1 MEIKRVPY
9 GQIKP
14 YESNPRLNDGA
25 VDAVAE
31 SIRQCGYCAP
41 IVVDENMVIL
51 AGHTRHKALGKLGY
65 TDAEVCVVSGLTSD
79 QKRKYRILDNKTNE
93 LAQWDFALLE
103 QELAELDF
111 DGFDFGFSAMNQS
124 NPIPENLDGED
135 YDADQPIAC
144 KITFANHTA
153 YSMYEDELKG
163 VAERMDAQFSLVK
176 A

>member
-51 AGHTRHKALGKLGY
+51 AGHTRHKALGKLWY

-93 LAQWDFALLE
+93 LAGWDFALLE
-103 QELAELDF
+103 QELAEVDF
-111 DGFDFGFSAMNQS
+111 DGFDFGFSQINRG
-124 NPIPENLDGED
+124 LDVT
-135 YDADQPIAC
+135 DADFL
-144 KITFANHTA
+144 KDTEITKEKKKNEITCPHCG
-153 YSMYEDELKG
+153 EVIE
-163 VAERMDAQFSLVK
+163 V
-176 A
+176 

>member
-1 MEIKRVPY
+1 MEIKRVSY

-41 IVVDENMVIL
+41 FVVDENMVIL

-65 TDAEVCVVSGLTSD
+65 TDAEVCVVYGLTSD

-111 DGFDFGFSAMNQS
+111 DGFDFGFAGAQKEE
-124 NPIPENLDGED
+124 PQKEREE
-135 YDADQPIAC
+135 ADFNETISVVVDC
-144 KITFANHTA
+144 KD
-153 YSMYEDELKG
+153 DEE
-163 VAERMDAQFSLVK
+163 AEELFSRLNEEGYTCRISTL
-176 A
+176 

>member
-9 GQIKP
+9 EQIKP
-14 YESNPRLNDGA
+14 YESNPRINDEA

-65 TDAEVCVVSGLTSD
+65 TDAEVCVVSGLTSE

-93 LAQWDFALLE
+93 LAKWDFALLD
-103 QELAELDF
+103 QELAEMDF
-111 DGFDFGFSAMNQS
+111 DGFDFGFTSYAG
-124 NPIPENLDGED
+124 LD
-135 YDADQPIAC
+135 YDNMSSALDSGYTEPDKKLLRC
-144 KITFANHTA
+144 PCCNHID
-153 YSMYEDELKG
+153 S
-163 VAERMDAQFSLVK
+163 
-176 A
+176 